1 MSHDYQ
7 ATVEKFI
14 DIANEA
20 DDTRRRALI
29 DALFTE
35 DAEYCDP
42 DAQLVGRDAID
53 AYLGRLSKNFP
64 PGLSFALT
72 AKVNGH
78 HDQARFSWQFGRPG
92 AAVASG
98 TDVIILEGERVKRLH
113 AFFN

>member
-7 ATVEKFI
+7 GIVEKFI
-14 DIANEA
+14 DVANEA

-53 AYLGRLSKNFP
+53 AYLGLAEQEL
-64 PGLSFALT
+64 PG
-72 AKVNGH
+72 
-78 HDQARFSWQFGRPG
+78 
-92 AAVASG
+92 
-98 TDVIILEGERVKRLH
+98 
-113 AFFN
+113 